1 VRSGKSF
8 EGESDEWAY
17 IIPRKGGDVIVG
29 GTQGVDDWCAQRIF
43 IVIVHLSKT
52 VFRYTAPRPETTK
65 DILRRGLELC
75 PELIPP
81 QSMTANSPEVED
93 LLPLVVEEACGLR
106 PKRKGGFRIELEYM
120 ETTNGRRIPVVHNY
134 G

>member
-1 VRSGKSF
+1 VRLTNIHRHSSF
-8 EGESDEWAY
+8 VEA
-17 IIPRKGGDVIVG
+17 
-29 GTQGVDDWCAQRIF
+29 
-43 IVIVHLSKT
+43 

-75 PELIPP
+75 PELVPP
-81 QSMTANSPEVED
+81 QLRTGNSPEVED
-93 LLPLVVEEACGLR
+93 LLPIIVEEACGLR

-120 ETTNGRRIPVVHNY
+120 ETLEGRRIPVVHNY